1 MKSLPPKKYES
12 LPPLAAP
19 AGYIIVVRDID
30 RDSFRIDGT
39 ANPRRY
45 MEELLGEIERR
56 FGIELVSILETED
69 LSASELELYHRHH
82 ARLSEQWLELDS
94 YQVEELRRSFLQIDA
109 HESLYLTPSH
119 GSSSSGAE
127 IDRTAP
133 RQARRPTRYE
143 GSVGAYRRVSSE
155 AMGFRRAYAQRPPQ
169 ARWPGYRRY
178 AESLHSYRE
187 ENPERRVGISD
198 DPFAWM
204 MQQSRR
210 ADEFFQTGLGKV
222 TKFVLALLLIILLY
236 AMGWDN

>member
-1 MKSLPPKKYES
+1 MKSLPPKEYDS
-12 LPPLAAP
+12 LAPHPAP

-30 RDSFRIDGT
+30 RDAFRIDS
-39 ANPRRY
+39 ASNPGRY
-45 MEELLGEIERR
+45 VEKLQRESQRR
-56 FGIELVSILETED
+56 FGIEVVSILETGD
-69 LSASELELYHRHH
+69 LSASELELYDRHH
-82 ARLSEQWLELDS
+82 ARLSEQWLELDP

-119 GSSSSGAE
+119 DSSSSGAE

-133 RQARRPTRYE
+133 RRRRWATSRESPA
-143 GSVGAYRRVSSE
+143 GASYRASSE
-155 AMGFRRAYAQRPPQ
+155 AMEFRRAYAQRPAQ

-178 AESLHSYRE
+178 AESLRRYRE
-187 ENPERRVGISD
+187 ENPERRVDISD

-210 ADEFFQTGLGKV
+210 ADEFFKTGLGKV
-222 TKFVLALLLIILLY
+222 AKFVLALLLIILLY